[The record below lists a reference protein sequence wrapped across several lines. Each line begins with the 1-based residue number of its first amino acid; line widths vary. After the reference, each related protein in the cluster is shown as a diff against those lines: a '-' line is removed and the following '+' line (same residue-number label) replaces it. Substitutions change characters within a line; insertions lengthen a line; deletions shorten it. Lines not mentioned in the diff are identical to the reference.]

1 MKYLS
6 AIFILLCASFALGQ
20 GSYQAFP
27 VVTANG
33 LAIAGANVALCS
45 TTLPTTATP
54 CGGSTLEAT
63 YTDITLGTACAL
75 SPTILGPTYGI
86 GCTNPGMADGLGMVR
101 LYATANPN
109 GTVYH
114 YQTYGQGILVPDV
127 EPIFFPGWGLPATTQ
142 CAAAGS
148 AANPSVASCSGAQA
162 GLFSCATNAST
173 GTCVVHTTAVTA
185 NSTIL
190 IQPDAS
196 LGAALSVTCNT
207 TADSGLTS
215 PRIAARNAGTS
226 FTLNLGTFTSNPE
239 CFSYSLIN

>member
-127 EPIFFPGWGLPATTQ
+127 EPIFFPGCGVARDHPMRGGGQCGESKCGILQRRAGGLIFLRNECVHRHLCGSHHGGHGQQHDPYS
-142 CAAAGS
+142 AGRL
-148 AANPSVASCSGAQA
+148 AWCSIIGD
-162 GLFSCATNAST
+162 L
-173 GTCVVHTTAVTA
+173 
-185 NSTIL
+185 
-190 IQPDAS
+190 
-196 LGAALSVTCNT
+196 
-207 TADSGLTS
+207 
-215 PRIAARNAGTS
+215 
-226 FTLNLGTFTSNPE
+226 
-239 CFSYSLIN
+239 